1 MNAAAIFAWPLLAYL
16 LLQIGMN
23 LLILRRLG
31 ATPNKAR
38 TAITGAFWASFVNGL
53 YFFAAA
59 VLLRT
64 AGGVSTQA
72 PPDDTTL
79 LWHFLLGL
87 GLGLP
92 LWLLLT
98 WTRKLGQ
105 ALYGRGEVVFAEEA
119 ILRHPPS
126 PRYAGFGIANLAITT
141 PLGREV
147 FFRGLMLPV
156 LANAVGWAWAIAG
169 IAVFEVLMRL
179 NVSWLYQNL
188 AYTLTLCGL
197 FYLTGDAACGL
208 GAAMLSGIV
217 QALVLLRLA
226 IRAQRE
232 RAAAQDL
239 AQRGG

>member
-1 MNAAAIFAWPLLAYL
+1 MDAAAIFALPLLVYL
-16 LLQIGMN
+16 LLQIGLN
-23 LLILRRLG
+23 LLILRRLRG
-31 ATPNKAR
+31 SENKAR
-38 TAITGAFWASFVNGL
+38 TAITGAFWASFVNSL

-64 AGGVSTQA
+64 AGGVSTTA
-72 PPDDTTL
+72 PPEDQTL
-79 LWHFLLGL
+79 LWHFALGL

-98 WTRKLGQ
+98 WMRKFGQ

-126 PRYAGFGIANLAITT
+126 PRYAGFGIANLALTA
-141 PLGREV
+141 PLGREI

-156 LANAVGWAWAIAG
+156 LAQAVGWAWAIAG

-188 AYTLTLCGL
+188 AYTLVMCGL
-197 FYLTGDAACGL
+197 FYLTGDATCGL
-208 GAAMLSGIV
+208 GAAMVAGLA

-232 RAAAQDL
+232 RTEAQDL